1 MFCSAGTY
9 NACALVVLRFQCVAS
24 GCLVHCLGC
33 ASLSTQKPLSIA
45 VCLLAEVKLPNFEAN
60 FRQLLQGSRFN
71 RPNEA
76 IVSTIVRR
84 LPARMIACSS
94 VDQAEDLYEDAS
106 LLPGA
111 STKKHLMTQ
120 HNLTVNGPL
129 YPRCEGRE
137 NKFQHLVAWTCKR
150 LTDLR
155 LTIGLL
161 VQG

>member
-1 MFCSAGTY
+1 MNAWINNHVFAVLAPTMLCLGSLAISVCSTWLC
-9 NACALVVLRFQCVAS
+9 CALVEFYITTIQN
-24 GCLVHCLGC
+24 
-33 ASLSTQKPLSIA
+33 PLSIA

-137 NKFQHLVAWTCKR
+137 ICSNTW
-150 LTDLR
+150 
-155 LTIGLL
+155 LL
-161 VQG
+161 GQARGRQICV